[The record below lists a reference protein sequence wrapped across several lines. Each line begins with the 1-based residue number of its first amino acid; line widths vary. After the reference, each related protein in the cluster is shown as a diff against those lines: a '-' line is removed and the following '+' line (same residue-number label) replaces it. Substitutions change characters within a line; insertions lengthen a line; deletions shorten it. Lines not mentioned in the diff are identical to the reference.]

1 MANTGNND
9 DMNFDDIDNSDTYDK
24 AEAAKSGDFGE
35 PVPDGK
41 YQCIIDKAWLA
52 LSGPQSKNPGS
63 RMLRWQLKIIG
74 GQYGGRMLF
83 RTNMIESPDNI
94 KWLKGDLQ
102 VCGLEIHKLNE
113 LRDRVSSLI
122 GVGVEVQVKNQGK
135 DALGRA
141 NQNVYLNKAVEIDRA
156 AAADGQAAG
165 GGAGGAT
172 GASGGGSG
180 FSDDSDVPF

>member
-1 MANTGNND
+1 MADTTSNA

-52 LSGPQSKNPGS
+52 MNKAGDK

-83 RTNMIESPDNI
+83 RNNVIESPDNI
-94 KWLKGDLQ
+94 KWLKGDLE
-102 VCGLEIHKLNE
+102 VCGLTIHKLNE

-135 DALGRA
+135 DAQGRA

-156 AAADGQAAG
+156 AAGESQG
-165 GGAGGAT
+165 GGGEGGAT
-172 GASGGGSG
+172 GASGGSG
-180 FSDDSDVPF
+180 GFDDDSVPF

>member
-1 MANTGNND
+1 MADTTSNA

-74 GQYGGRMLF
+74 GKYGGRMLF
-83 RTNMIESPDNI
+83 RINMIESPDNI
-94 KWLKGDLQ
+94 KWLKGDLE
-102 VCGLEIHKLNE
+102 VCGLTIHKLNE
-113 LRDRVSSLI
+113 LKERVGSLI

-135 DALGRA
+135 DSQGRP
-141 NQNVYLNKAVEIDRA
+141 NSNVYLNKAVEIDRA
-156 AAADGQAAG
+156 AAGAESQG
-165 GGAGGAT
+165 GGGEGAGGTSAP
-172 GASGGGSG
+172 
-180 FSDDSDVPF
+180 FDDDSVAF

>member
-1 MANTGNND
+1 MTMTNDTPRSD
-9 DMNFDDIDNSDTYDK
+9 DMTFDDLDTGDTYDK
-24 AEAAKSGDFGE
+24 SEAAKSGDFGE

-41 YQCIIDKAWLA
+41 YQCIIEKTWLA
-52 LSGPQSKNPGS
+52 YSGPKSKNPGS

-74 GQYGGRMLF
+74 GQYGGRVLF
-83 RTNMIESPDNI
+83 RNNMIESPDNI

-113 LRDRVSSLI
+113 LKERVGSLI

-135 DALGRA
+135 DSQGRA

-156 AAADGQAAG
+156 AAAATSSGE
-165 GGAGGAT
+165 GAKTEGKFT
-172 GASGGGSG
+172 
-180 FSDDSDVPF
+180 DEEIPF

>member
-1 MANTGNND
+1 MTDTTSNA

-74 GQYGGRMLF
+74 GKYGGRMLF
-83 RTNMIESPDNI
+83 RNNMIESPDNI

-135 DALGRA
+135 DPQGRA

-156 AAADGQAAG
+156 AAGESQG
-165 GGAGGAT
+165 GGGEGGAT
-172 GASGGGSG
+172 GASAGGGG
-180 FSDDSDVPF
+180 FTDDEIPF